1 MKMMSLATPLVLG
14 FVLACG
20 GPPQPETP
28 AKEPTAEPEVSEPA
42 AVEDDST
49 EATEADENEDEADDV
64 QPKMPPLEPERP
76 PCHTLEKSRC
86 SVMQGCKWY
95 EKAGKGECMD
105 E

>member
-1 MKMMSLATPLVLG
+1 MKMITLAAPLALG
-14 FVLACG
+14 FLLACG
-20 GPPQPETP
+20 GPPQPATP
-28 AKEPTAEPEVSEPA
+28 AAEPVAEPETSEPD
-42 AVEDDST
+42 AVES
-49 EATEADENEDEADDV
+49 EAAEPAESAEPEDESDEV
-64 QPKMPPLEPERP
+64 QPSMPPLEPERP